1 MKKIILILGVICALF
16 STTLFGTTLFGANS
30 VLKELDLDLKSLYN
44 ESTNPKDQNAS
55 KLELKSTKASRAADI
70 TAALKD
76 KQSSRVAEQK
86 TAKNIEQ
93 NASTEQNL
101 AAQITPDERLKS
113 KIRMLIMSDF
123 DKSSKA
129 GIVLVKDANT
139 SASAKA
145 SGFKVVFESSANNAS
160 SASSADLLIS
170 KSDLVLVNAGLDTA
184 FAAASLRINNSA
196 GLPTAFKLDFG
207 SDTKKFR
214 KLLDAYRGAVAAR
227 SVRIFMLG
235 SGEVKSMDESAPAS
249 LSSHAIG
256 GLIRAKLHFGGL
268 IISADLSKISGYSTE
283 QKVNAFLGAGGDIM
297 YFSDSAEAS
306 RAADILLKATQNGSI
321 SNARINKSFERVG
334 EVFNIKES
342 KPNLPF

>member
-1 MKKIILILGVICALF
+1 MKKIILILGVVCAFF
-16 STTLFGTTLFGANS
+16 STTLFGANS

-44 ESTNPKDQNAS
+44 ESTNLKDQNAS

-76 KQSSRVAEQK
+76 KQSSRAAEQK
-86 TAKNIEQ
+86 TAKNIE
-93 NASTEQNL
+93 ASAEQNL
-101 AAQITPDERLKS
+101 TAQITPDERLKS

-123 DKSSKA
+123 DKRSKA
-129 GIVLVKDANT
+129 GIVLVNDANT
-139 SASAKA
+139 SASAKE
-145 SGFKVVFESSANNAS
+145 SGFKVVFESSAS
-160 SASSADLLIS
+160 SANTADLLAT

-184 FAAASLRINNSA
+184 FAAASLHINNSA
-196 GLPTAFKLDFG
+196 GLPTAFKLDFS

-214 KLLDAYRGAVAAR
+214 KLLDTYRGAVAAR

-235 SGEVKSMDESAPAS
+235 SGEIRSMDESAPAS

-321 SNARINKSFERVG
+321 SNARINKSFERVS

>member
-16 STTLFGTTLFGANS
+16 STTLFGANS

-55 KLELKSTKASRAADI
+55 KLELNSTKASRAADI
-70 TAALKD
+70 TAVKKD
-76 KQSSRVAEQK
+76 KQSSRAAEQK
-86 TAKNIEQ
+86 TAKNIE
-93 NASTEQNL
+93 ASAEQNIT
-101 AAQITPDERLKS
+101 AQITPDERLKS

-129 GIVLVKDANT
+129 GIVLVNDANT

-145 SGFKVVFESSANNAS
+145 SGFKVVFESSA
-160 SASSADLLIS
+160 SSADLLLS

-196 GLPTAFKLDFG
+196 GLPTAFKLDFS

-214 KLLDAYRGAVAAR
+214 RLLDTYRGAVAAR

-235 SGEVKSMDESAPAS
+235 SGEIKSMDESAPAS

-321 SNARINKSFERVG
+321 SNARINKSFERVS

>member
-1 MKKIILILGVICALF
+1 MKKIILILGVVCALF
-16 STTLFGTTLFGANS
+16 STTLFGANS

-44 ESTNPKDQNAS
+44 ESTNLKDQNAS
-55 KLELKSTKASRAADI
+55 KLELNSTKASRAADI

-76 KQSSRVAEQK
+76 KQSSRAAEQK
-86 TAKNIEQ
+86 TAKNIE
-93 NASTEQNL
+93 ASAEQNL
-101 AAQITPDERLKS
+101 TAQITPDERLKS

-145 SGFKVVFESSANNAS
+145 SGFKVVFESSA
-160 SASSADLLIS
+160 SSADLLSS

-196 GLPTAFKLDFG
+196 GLPTAFKLDFS

-214 KLLDAYRGAVAAR
+214 KLLDTYRGAVAAR

-235 SGEVKSMDESAPAS
+235 SGEIKSMDESAPAS

-321 SNARINKSFERVG
+321 SNARINKSFERVS

>member
-1 MKKIILILGVICALF
+1 MKKIILILGAVCALF
-16 STTLFGTTLFGANS
+16 STTLFGANS

-44 ESTNPKDQNAS
+44 ESTNLKDQNAS
-55 KLELKSTKASRAADI
+55 KLELNSTKASRAADI

-76 KQSSRVAEQK
+76 KQSSRAAEQK
-86 TAKNIEQ
+86 TAKNIE
-93 NASTEQNL
+93 ASAEQNL
-101 AAQITPDERLKS
+101 TAQITPDERLKS

-145 SGFKVVFESSANNAS
+145 SGFKVVFESSA
-160 SASSADLLIS
+160 SSADLLLS

-196 GLPTAFKLDFG
+196 GLPTAFKLDFS

-214 KLLDAYRGAVAAR
+214 RLLDTYRGAVAAR

-235 SGEVKSMDESAPAS
+235 SGEVRSMDESAPAS

-321 SNARINKSFERVG
+321 SNARINKSFERVS

>member
-1 MKKIILILGVICALF
+1 MKKIILILGVVCALF
-16 STTLFGTTLFGANS
+16 STTLFGANS

-44 ESTNPKDQNAS
+44 ESANQKDQNAS
-55 KLELKSTKASRAADI
+55 KLELNSTKASRAADI

-76 KQSSRVAEQK
+76 KQSNMAAEQK
-86 TAKNIEQ
+86 TAKNIE
-93 NASTEQNL
+93 ASAEQNL
-101 AAQITPDERLKS
+101 TAQITPDERLKS

-139 SASAKA
+139 SASAKE
-145 SGFKVVFESSANNAS
+145 SGFKVVFESSA
-160 SASSADLLIS
+160 SSADLLLS

-184 FAAASLRINNSA
+184 FAAARLRINNSA
-196 GLPTAFKLDFG
+196 GLPTAFKLDFS

-214 KLLDAYRGAVAAR
+214 RLLDTYRGAVAAR

-235 SGEVKSMDESAPAS
+235 SGEIRSMDESAPAS

-283 QKVNAFLGAGGDIM
+283 QKVNAFLDAGGDIM

>member
-1 MKKIILILGVICALF
+1 MKKIILILGVVCALF
-16 STTLFGTTLFGANS
+16 STTLFGANS
-30 VLKELDLDLKSLYN
+30 VLKELDLDLKSLYS

-55 KLELKSTKASRAADI
+55 KLELNSTKASRAADI
-70 TAALKD
+70 TAAFKD
-76 KQSSRVAEQK
+76 KQSSRAAEQK
-86 TAKNIEQ
+86 TAKNIE
-93 NASTEQNL
+93 ASTEQNL
-101 AAQITPDERLKS
+101 TAQITPDERLKS

-129 GIVLVKDANT
+129 GIVLVNDANT

-145 SGFKVVFESSANNAS
+145 SGFKVVFESSA
-160 SASSADLLIS
+160 SSADLLLS

-196 GLPTAFKLDFG
+196 GLPTAFKLDFS

-214 KLLDAYRGAVAAR
+214 RLLDTYRGAVAAR

-235 SGEVKSMDESAPAS
+235 SGEIKSMDESAPAS

-334 EVFNIKES
+334 EVFNIKDS
-342 KPNLPF
+342 APNLPF

>member
-1 MKKIILILGVICALF
+1 MKKIILILGVVCALF
-16 STTLFGTTLFGANS
+16 STTLFGANS

-44 ESTNPKDQNAS
+44 ESTNLKDQNAS

-76 KQSSRVAEQK
+76 KQSSRAAEQK
-86 TAKNIEQ
+86 TAKNIE
-93 NASTEQNL
+93 ASAEQNL
-101 AAQITPDERLKS
+101 TAQIMPDERLKS

-139 SASAKA
+139 SASAKE
-145 SGFKVVFESSANNAS
+145 SGFKVVFESSA
-160 SASSADLLIS
+160 DIKPS
-170 KSDLVLVNAGLDTA
+170 KQWSDLVLVNAGLDTA

-196 GLPTAFKLDFG
+196 GLPTAFKLDFS

-214 KLLDAYRGAVAAR
+214 RLLDTYRGAVAAR

-235 SGEVKSMDESAPAS
+235 SGEIKSMDESTPAS

-297 YFSDSAEAS
+297 YFSDSTEAS

>member
-1 MKKIILILGVICALF
+1 MKKIILILGVVCALF
-16 STTLFGTTLFGANS
+16 STTLFSTTLFGANS

-44 ESTNPKDQNAS
+44 ESANQKDQNAS
-55 KLELKSTKASRAADI
+55 KLELNSTKASRAADI

-76 KQSSRVAEQK
+76 KQSNMAAEQK
-86 TAKNIEQ
+86 TAKNIE
-93 NASTEQNL
+93 ASAEQNL
-101 AAQITPDERLKS
+101 TAQITPDERLKS

-139 SASAKA
+139 SASAKE
-145 SGFKVVFESSANNAS
+145 SGFKVVFESSA
-160 SASSADLLIS
+160 SSADLLLS

-184 FAAASLRINNSA
+184 FAAARLRINNSA
-196 GLPTAFKLDFG
+196 GLPTAFKLDFS

-214 KLLDAYRGAVAAR
+214 RLLDTYRGAVAAR

-235 SGEVKSMDESAPAS
+235 SGEIRSMDESAPAS

-283 QKVNAFLGAGGDIM
+283 QKVKAFLGAGGDIM
-297 YFSDSAEAS
+297 YFSDSAEAN

-321 SNARINKSFERVG
+321 SNARINKSFERVS

>member
-1 MKKIILILGVICALF
+1 MKKIILILGVVCALF
-16 STTLFGTTLFGANS
+16 STTLFSTTLFGANS

-44 ESTNPKDQNAS
+44 ESTNPKDQNVS
-55 KLELKSTKASRAADI
+55 KLELNSTKASRAADI
-70 TAALKD
+70 TAVKKD
-76 KQSSRVAEQK
+76 KQSSRAAEQE

-93 NASTEQNL
+93 NASTKQNL
-101 AAQITPDERLKS
+101 AAQITPDERMRS

-145 SGFKVVFESSANNAS
+145 SGFKVVFESSAN
-160 SASSADLLIS
+160 SANNADLLLS

-184 FAAASLRINNSA
+184 FAAARLHINNSA

-214 KLLDAYRGAVAAR
+214 KLLDTYRGAVAAR

-235 SGEVKSMDESAPAS
+235 SGEIKSMDESAPAS

-283 QKVNAFLGAGGDIM
+283 QKVKAFLGAGGDIM
-297 YFSDSAEAS
+297 YFSDSAEAN

-321 SNARINKSFERVG
+321 SNARINKSFERVS

-342 KPNLPF
+342 KPNLSF

>member
-1 MKKIILILGVICALF
+1 MKKIILILGVVCALF
-16 STTLFGTTLFGANS
+16 STTLFGANS

-44 ESTNPKDQNAS
+44 ESTNPKDQNVS
-55 KLELKSTKASRAADI
+55 KLELNSTKASRAADI

-76 KQSSRVAEQK
+76 KQSSRAAEQK
-86 TAKNIEQ
+86 TAKNIE
-93 NASTEQNL
+93 ASAEQNL
-101 AAQITPDERLKS
+101 TAQITPDERLKS

-145 SGFKVVFESSANNAS
+145 SGFKVVFESSA
-160 SASSADLLIS
+160 SSADLLLS

-214 KLLDAYRGAVAAR
+214 KLLDTYRGAVAAR

-235 SGEVKSMDESAPAS
+235 SGEIKSMDESAPAS

>member
-1 MKKIILILGVICALF
+1 MKKIILILGVVCALF
-16 STTLFGTTLFGANS
+16 STTLFGANS

-55 KLELKSTKASRAADI
+55 KLELNSTKASRAADI

-76 KQSSRVAEQK
+76 KQSNMAAEQK
-86 TAKNIEQ
+86 TAKNIE
-93 NASTEQNL
+93 ASAEQNL
-101 AAQITPDERLKS
+101 TAQITPDERLKS

-139 SASAKA
+139 SASAKE
-145 SGFKVVFESSANNAS
+145 SGFKVVFESSA
-160 SASSADLLIS
+160 SSADLLLS

-184 FAAASLRINNSA
+184 FAAARLRINNSA
-196 GLPTAFKLDFG
+196 GLPTAFKLDFS
-207 SDTKKFR
+207 SDTKKFCR
-214 KLLDAYRGAVAAR
+214 LLDTYRGAVAAR

-235 SGEVKSMDESAPAS
+235 SGEIRSMDESAPAS

-283 QKVNAFLGAGGDIM
+283 QKVKAFLGAGGDIM
-297 YFSDSAEAS
+297 YFSDSAEAN

-321 SNARINKSFERVG
+321 SNARINKSFERVS

>member
-1 MKKIILILGVICALF
+1 MKKIILILGAVCALF
-16 STTLFGTTLFGANS
+16 STTLFGANS

-44 ESTNPKDQNAS
+44 ESTNLKDQNAS
-55 KLELKSTKASRAADI
+55 KLELNSTKASRAADI

-76 KQSSRVAEQK
+76 KQSNMAAEQK
-86 TAKNIEQ
+86 TAKNIE
-93 NASTEQNL
+93 ASAEQNL
-101 AAQITPDERLKS
+101 TAQITPDERLKS

-139 SASAKA
+139 SASAKE
-145 SGFKVVFESSANNAS
+145 SGFKVVFESNA
-160 SASSADLLIS
+160 DIKPS
-170 KSDLVLVNAGLDTA
+170 KQWSDLVLVNAGLDTA
-184 FAAASLRINNSA
+184 FAAARLRINNSA
-196 GLPTAFKLDFG
+196 GLPTAFKLDFS

-214 KLLDAYRGAVAAR
+214 RLLDTYRGAVAAR

-235 SGEVKSMDESAPAS
+235 DGEIKSMDESAPAS

-297 YFSDSAEAS
+297 YFSDSTEAS
-306 RAADILLKATQNGSI
+306 RAVDILLKATQNGSI

>member
-1 MKKIILILGVICALF
+1 MKKIILILGVIYALF
-16 STTLFGTTLFGANS
+16 STTLFGANS

-55 KLELKSTKASRAADI
+55 KLELNSTKASRAADI

-76 KQSSRVAEQK
+76 KQSSRAAEQK
-86 TAKNIEQ
+86 TAKNIE
-93 NASTEQNL
+93 ASAEQNIT
-101 AAQITPDERLKS
+101 AQITPDERLKS

-123 DKSSKA
+123 DKNSKA

-139 SASAKA
+139 SASAKE
-145 SGFKVVFESSANNAS
+145 SGFKVVFESSA
-160 SASSADLLIS
+160 SSADLLSS

-196 GLPTAFKLDFG
+196 GLPTAFKLDFS

-214 KLLDAYRGAVAAR
+214 RLLDTYRGAVAAR

-235 SGEVKSMDESAPAS
+235 SGEIKSMDESAPAS

-306 RAADILLKATQNGSI
+306 RAVDILLKATQNGSI
-321 SNARINKSFERVG
+321 SNARINKSFERVS

-342 KPNLPF
+342 KPEPNLPF

>member
-1 MKKIILILGVICALF
+1 MKKIILILGVVCALF
-16 STTLFGTTLFGANS
+16 STTLFGANS

-55 KLELKSTKASRAADI
+55 KLELNSTKASRAADI
-70 TAALKD
+70 TAVKKY
-76 KQSSRVAEQK
+76 KQSSRAAEQK

-101 AAQITPDERLKS
+101 AAQITPDERLRS

-123 DKSSKA
+123 DKNSKA

-145 SGFKVVFESSANNAS
+145 SDFKVVFESSA
-160 SASSADLLIS
+160 DIKPS
-170 KSDLVLVNAGLDTA
+170 KQWSDLVLVNAGLDTA
-184 FAAASLRINNSA
+184 FAAASLHINNSA
-196 GLPTAFKLDFG
+196 GLPTAFKLDFS

-214 KLLDAYRGAVAAR
+214 RLLDIYRGAVAAR

-235 SGEVKSMDESAPAS
+235 SGEIKSMDESAPAS

>member
-1 MKKIILILGVICALF
+1 MKKIILILGAVCALF
-16 STTLFGTTLFGANS
+16 STTLFSTTLFGANS

-55 KLELKSTKASRAADI
+55 KLDLNSTKASRAADI
-70 TAALKD
+70 TAVKKD
-76 KQSSRVAEQK
+76 KQSSRAAEQK

-101 AAQITPDERLKS
+101 AAQITPDERMRS

-145 SGFKVVFESSANNAS
+145 SGFKVVFESSA
-160 SASSADLLIS
+160 DIKPS
-170 KSDLVLVNAGLDTA
+170 KQWSDLVLVNAGLDTA
-184 FAAASLRINNSA
+184 FAAASLHINNSA

-214 KLLDAYRGAVAAR
+214 RLLDAYRGAVAAR

-235 SGEVKSMDESAPAS
+235 DGEIKSMDESAPAS

-297 YFSDSAEAS
+297 YFSDSAEAN

-334 EVFNIKES
+334 KAFNIKES

>member
-16 STTLFGTTLFGANS
+16 STTLFGANS

-76 KQSSRVAEQK
+76 KQSSRAAEQK
-86 TAKNIEQ
+86 TAKNIE
-93 NASTEQNL
+93 ASAEQNIT
-101 AAQITPDERLKS
+101 AQITPDERLKS

-129 GIVLVKDANT
+129 GIVLVNDANT
-139 SASAKA
+139 SASAKE
-145 SGFKVVFESSANNAS
+145 SGFKVVFESSA
-160 SASSADLLIS
+160 SSADLLLS

-184 FAAASLRINNSA
+184 FAASSLRINNSA

-214 KLLDAYRGAVAAR
+214 RLLDAYRGAVAAR

-235 SGEVKSMDESAPAS
+235 SGEIKSMDESAPAS

-321 SNARINKSFERVG
+321 SNARINKSFERVS

>member
-1 MKKIILILGVICALF
+1 MKKIILILGVVCALF
-16 STTLFGTTLFGANS
+16 STTLFGANS

-55 KLELKSTKASRAADI
+55 KLDLNSTKASRAADI

-76 KQSSRVAEQK
+76 KQSSRAAEQK
-86 TAKNIEQ
+86 TAKNIE
-93 NASTEQNL
+93 ASAEQNL
-101 AAQITPDERLKS
+101 TAQITPDERLKS

-129 GIVLVKDANT
+129 GIVLVNDANT

-145 SGFKVVFESSANNAS
+145 SGFKVVFESSA
-160 SASSADLLIS
+160 SSADLLLS

-196 GLPTAFKLDFG
+196 GLPTAFKLDFS

-214 KLLDAYRGAVAAR
+214 KLLDTYRGAVAAR

-235 SGEVKSMDESAPAS
+235 DGEIKSMDESAPAS

-306 RAADILLKATQNGSI
+306 MAADILLKATQNGSI

>member
-1 MKKIILILGVICALF
+1 MKKIILILGVVCALF
-16 STTLFGTTLFGANS
+16 STTLFGANS

-44 ESTNPKDQNAS
+44 ESINLKDQNAS
-55 KLELKSTKASRAADI
+55 KLELNSTKASRAADI

-76 KQSSRVAEQK
+76 KQSSRAAEQK
-86 TAKNIEQ
+86 TAKNIE
-93 NASTEQNL
+93 ASAEQNL
-101 AAQITPDERLKS
+101 TAQITPDERLKS

-139 SASAKA
+139 SASAKE
-145 SGFKVVFESSANNAS
+145 SGFKVVFESSVNN
-160 SASSADLLIS
+160 ADLLLS

-196 GLPTAFKLDFG
+196 GLPTAFKLDFS

-214 KLLDAYRGAVAAR
+214 RLLDTYRGAVAAR

-235 SGEVKSMDESAPAS
+235 SGEIKSMDESAPAS

-283 QKVNAFLGAGGDIM
+283 QKVNAFLGTGGDIM

-342 KPNLPF
+342 KSNLPF

>member
-1 MKKIILILGVICALF
+1 MKKIILILGVVCALF
-16 STTLFGTTLFGANS
+16 STTLFSTTLFGANS

-44 ESTNPKDQNAS
+44 EITNPKDQNAS
-55 KLELKSTKASRAADI
+55 KLELNSTKASRAADI
-70 TAALKD
+70 TAVKKD
-76 KQSSRVAEQK
+76 KQSSRAAEQK

-101 AAQITPDERLKS
+101 AAQITPDERLRS

-145 SGFKVVFESSANNAS
+145 SGFKVVFESSA
-160 SASSADLLIS
+160 DIKPS

-184 FAAASLRINNSA
+184 FAAASLHINNSA
-196 GLPTAFKLDFG
+196 GLPTAFKLDFS

-214 KLLDAYRGAVAAR
+214 KLLDTYRGAVAAR

-235 SGEVKSMDESAPAS
+235 SGEIKSMDESAPAS

-283 QKVNAFLGAGGDIM
+283 QKVKAFLGAGGDIM

-334 EVFNIKES
+334 KVFNIKES

>member
-1 MKKIILILGVICALF
+1 MKKIILILGAVCALF

-76 KQSSRVAEQK
+76 KQSSRAAEQK

-93 NASTEQNL
+93 NASTKQNL
-101 AAQITPDERLKS
+101 AAQITPDERMRS

-145 SGFKVVFESSANNAS
+145 SGFKVVFESSA
-160 SASSADLLIS
+160 DIKPS
-170 KSDLVLVNAGLDTA
+170 KQWSDLVLVNAGLDTA

-196 GLPTAFKLDFG
+196 GLPTAFKLDFS

-214 KLLDAYRGAVAAR
+214 KLLDTYRGAVAAR

-235 SGEVKSMDESAPAS
+235 SGEIKSMDESTPAS

-297 YFSDSAEAS
+297 YFSDSAEAN

-321 SNARINKSFERVG
+321 SNARINRSFERVG

>member
-1 MKKIILILGVICALF
+1 MKKNILILGVVCALF
-16 STTLFGTTLFGANS
+16 NTTLFGANS

-44 ESTNPKDQNAS
+44 ESIKVADQNAS

-76 KQSSRVAEQK
+76 KQSSRAAEQK
-86 TAKNIEQ
+86 TAKNIE
-93 NASTEQNL
+93 ASAEQNL
-101 AAQITPDERLKS
+101 TAQITPDERLKS

-139 SASAKA
+139 SASAKE
-145 SGFKVVFESSANNAS
+145 SGFKVVLES
-160 SASSADLLIS
+160 SASSADLLLS

-196 GLPTAFKLDFG
+196 GLPTAFKLDFS

-214 KLLDAYRGAVAAR
+214 RLLDAYRGAVAAR

-235 SGEVKSMDESAPAS
+235 SGEIKSMDESAPTS

>member
-1 MKKIILILGVICALF
+1 MKKIILILGAVCALF

-44 ESTNPKDQNAS
+44 ESIKPADQNAS

-76 KQSSRVAEQK
+76 KQSSRAAEQK
-86 TAKNIEQ
+86 TAKNIE
-93 NASTEQNL
+93 ASAEQNL
-101 AAQITPDERLKS
+101 TAQITPDERLKS

-145 SGFKVVFESSANNAS
+145 SGFKVVFESSA
-160 SASSADLLIS
+160 DIKPS

-184 FAAASLRINNSA
+184 FAAARLRINNSA

-214 KLLDAYRGAVAAR
+214 RLLDTYRGAVAAR

-235 SGEVKSMDESAPAS
+235 SGEIRSMDESAPAS

-321 SNARINKSFERVG
+321 SNARINKSFERVS

>member
-1 MKKIILILGVICALF
+1 MKKIILILGVVCALF
-16 STTLFGTTLFGANS
+16 NTTLFGANS

-44 ESTNPKDQNAS
+44 ESIKPAEQNAS
-55 KLELKSTKASRAADI
+55 KLELNSTKASRAADI

-76 KQSSRVAEQK
+76 KQSSRAAEQK

-93 NASTEQNL
+93 NASAEQNIT
-101 AAQITPDERLKS
+101 AQITPDERLKS

-129 GIVLVKDANT
+129 GIVLVNDANT
-139 SASAKA
+139 SASAKE
-145 SGFKVVFESSANNAS
+145 SGFKVVLES
-160 SASSADLLIS
+160 SASSADLLLS

-196 GLPTAFKLDFG
+196 GLPTAFKLDFS

-214 KLLDAYRGAVAAR
+214 RLLDTYRGAVAAR

-235 SGEVKSMDESAPAS
+235 DGEIRSMDESTPAS

-268 IISADLSKISGYSTE
+268 IISADLSKITGYSTE

>member
-1 MKKIILILGVICALF
+1 MKKIILILGVVCALF
-16 STTLFGTTLFGANS
+16 STTLFGANS

-44 ESTNPKDQNAS
+44 ESTNLKDQNTL
-55 KLELKSTKASRAADI
+55 KLELNSTKASRAADI

-76 KQSSRVAEQK
+76 KQSSRAAEQK
-86 TAKNIEQ
+86 TAKNIE
-93 NASTEQNL
+93 ASAEQNL
-101 AAQITPDERLKS
+101 TAQITPDERLKS

-129 GIVLVKDANT
+129 GIVLVNDANT

-145 SGFKVVFESSANNAS
+145 SGFKVVFESSA
-160 SASSADLLIS
+160 SSADLLSS

-196 GLPTAFKLDFG
+196 GLPTAFKLDFS

-214 KLLDAYRGAVAAR
+214 RLLDTYRGAVAAR

-297 YFSDSAEAS
+297 YFSDSAEANK
-306 RAADILLKATQNGSI
+306 AADILLKATQNGSI

>member
-1 MKKIILILGVICALF
+1 MKKIILILGVVCALF
-16 STTLFGTTLFGANS
+16 STTLFGANS

-44 ESTNPKDQNAS
+44 ESTNPKDQNVS
-55 KLELKSTKASRAADI
+55 KLELNSTKASRAADI
-70 TAALKD
+70 TAVKKD
-76 KQSSRVAEQK
+76 KQSSRAAEQK
-86 TAKNIEQ
+86 TAKNIE
-93 NASTEQNL
+93 ASAEQNL
-101 AAQITPDERLKS
+101 TAQITPDERLKS

-145 SGFKVVFESSANNAS
+145 SGFKVVFESSA
-160 SASSADLLIS
+160 SSADLLSS

-184 FAAASLRINNSA
+184 FAAASLHINNSA

-214 KLLDAYRGAVAAR
+214 KLLDTYRGAVATR

-235 SGEVKSMDESAPAS
+235 DGEIKSMDESTPAS

-334 EVFNIKES
+334 KVFNIKES

>member
-16 STTLFGTTLFGANS
+16 STTLFGANS

-44 ESTNPKDQNAS
+44 ESTNLKDQNAS
-55 KLELKSTKASRAADI
+55 KLELNSTKASRAADI

-76 KQSSRVAEQK
+76 KQSSRAAEQK
-86 TAKNIEQ
+86 TAKNIE
-93 NASTEQNL
+93 ASAEQNL
-101 AAQITPDERLKS
+101 TAQIMPDERLKS

-129 GIVLVKDANT
+129 GIVLVNDANT

-145 SGFKVVFESSANNAS
+145 SGFKVVFESSAN
-160 SASSADLLIS
+160 SANNADLLLS

-184 FAAASLRINNSA
+184 FAAARLHINNSA

-214 KLLDAYRGAVAAR
+214 KLLDTYRGAVAAR

-235 SGEVKSMDESAPAS
+235 SGEIKSMDESAPAS

-283 QKVNAFLGAGGDIM
+283 QKVKAFLGAGGDIM

>member
-1 MKKIILILGVICALF
+1 MKKIILILGVVCALF
-16 STTLFGTTLFGANS
+16 STTLFGANS
-30 VLKELDLDLKSLYN
+30 VLKELDLDLRSLYN
-44 ESTNPKDQNAS
+44 ESIKPVEQNAS
-55 KLELKSTKASRAADI
+55 KLELNSTKASRAADI

-86 TAKNIEQ
+86 TAKNIE
-93 NASTEQNL
+93 ASAEQNL
-101 AAQITPDERLKS
+101 TAQITPDERLKS

-129 GIVLVKDANT
+129 GIVLVNDANT

-145 SGFKVVFESSANNAS
+145 SGFKVVFESSA
-160 SASSADLLIS
+160 SSADLLLS

-184 FAAASLRINNSA
+184 FAAASLHINNSA
-196 GLPTAFKLDFG
+196 GLPTAFKLDFS

-214 KLLDAYRGAVAAR
+214 RLLDTYRGAVAAR

-235 SGEVKSMDESAPAS
+235 SGEIKSMDESAPAS

-283 QKVNAFLGAGGDIM
+283 QKVKAFLGAGGDIM

-334 EVFNIKES
+334 KVFNIKES

>member
-1 MKKIILILGVICALF
+1 
-16 STTLFGTTLFGANS
+16 
-30 VLKELDLDLKSLYN
+30 
-44 ESTNPKDQNAS
+44 
-55 KLELKSTKASRAADI
+55 
-70 TAALKD
+70 
-76 KQSSRVAEQK
+76 
-86 TAKNIEQ
+86 
-93 NASTEQNL
+93 
-101 AAQITPDERLKS
+101 
-113 KIRMLIMSDF
+113 MLIMSDF

-145 SGFKVVFESSANNAS
+145 SGFKVVFESSANNA
-160 SASSADLLIS
+160 DLLLS

-196 GLPTAFKLDFG
+196 GLPTAFKLDFS

-214 KLLDAYRGAVAAR
+214 KLLDTYRGAVAAR

-235 SGEVKSMDESAPAS
+235 SGEIKSMDESAPAS

>member
-1 MKKIILILGVICALF
+1 MKKIILILGVVCALF
-16 STTLFGTTLFGANS
+16 STTLFGANS

-44 ESTNPKDQNAS
+44 ESTNLKDQNAS
-55 KLELKSTKASRAADI
+55 KLELNSTKASRAADI

-76 KQSSRVAEQK
+76 KQSSRAAEQK
-86 TAKNIEQ
+86 TAKNIE
-93 NASTEQNL
+93 ASAEQNL
-101 AAQITPDERLKS
+101 TAQITPDERLKS

-129 GIVLVKDANT
+129 GIVLVNDANT

-145 SGFKVVFESSANNAS
+145 SGFKVVFESSA
-160 SASSADLLIS
+160 SSADLLSS

-214 KLLDAYRGAVAAR
+214 KLLDTYRGAVAAR

-235 SGEVKSMDESAPAS
+235 DGEIKSMDESAPAS

>member
-1 MKKIILILGVICALF
+1 MKKIILILGVVCALF
-16 STTLFGTTLFGANS
+16 STTLFGANS

-44 ESTNPKDQNAS
+44 ESTNLKDQNAS
-55 KLELKSTKASRAADI
+55 KLELNSTKASRAADI

-86 TAKNIEQ
+86 TAKNIE
-93 NASTEQNL
+93 ASAEQNL
-101 AAQITPDERLKS
+101 TAQITPDERLKS

-129 GIVLVKDANT
+129 GIVLVNDANT

-145 SGFKVVFESSANNAS
+145 SGFKVVFESSAN
-160 SASSADLLIS
+160 SANTADLLATN
-170 KSDLVLVNAGLDTA
+170 SDLVLVNAGLDTA

-196 GLPTAFKLDFG
+196 GLPTAFKLDFS

-214 KLLDAYRGAVAAR
+214 RLLDTYRGAVAAR

-306 RAADILLKATQNGSI
+306 RAVDILLKATQNGSI

>member
-1 MKKIILILGVICALF
+1 MKKIILILGVVCALF
-16 STTLFGTTLFGANS
+16 STTLFGANS

-44 ESTNPKDQNAS
+44 ESIKPADQNAS

-76 KQSSRVAEQK
+76 KQSSRAAEQK
-86 TAKNIEQ
+86 TAKNIE
-93 NASTEQNL
+93 ASAEQNL
-101 AAQITPDERLKS
+101 TAQITPDERLKS

-145 SGFKVVFESSANNAS
+145 SGFKVVFESST
-160 SASSADLLIS
+160 SSADLLSS

-184 FAAASLRINNSA
+184 FAAARLRINNSA

-214 KLLDAYRGAVAAR
+214 RLLDIYRGAVAAR

-235 SGEVKSMDESAPAS
+235 DGEIKSMDESAPAS

-334 EVFNIKES
+334 KVFNIKES

>member
-1 MKKIILILGVICALF
+1 MKKIILILGVVCALF
-16 STTLFGTTLFGANS
+16 STTLFGANS

-44 ESTNPKDQNAS
+44 ESIKPAEQNAS
-55 KLELKSTKASRAADI
+55 KLELNSTKASRTADI

-76 KQSSRVAEQK
+76 KQSSRAAEQK

-93 NASTEQNL
+93 NASAEQNL
-101 AAQITPDERLKS
+101 TAQITPDERLRS

-129 GIVLVKDANT
+129 GIVLVNDANT

-160 SASSADLLIS
+160 SADIKPS
-170 KSDLVLVNAGLDTA
+170 KQWSDLVLVNAGLDTA
-184 FAAASLRINNSA
+184 FAAARLRINNSA
-196 GLPTAFKLDFG
+196 GLPTAFKLDFS

-214 KLLDAYRGAVAAR
+214 KLLDTYRGAVAAR

-235 SGEVKSMDESAPAS
+235 SGEIKSMDESAPAS

>member
-1 MKKIILILGVICALF
+1 MKKIILILGVVCALF
-16 STTLFGTTLFGANS
+16 STTLFGANS

-44 ESTNPKDQNAS
+44 ESTNLTEQNAS
-55 KLELKSTKASRAADI
+55 KLDLNSTKASRAADI

-76 KQSSRVAEQK
+76 KQSTKTVEQK

-93 NASTEQNL
+93 NASTKQNL
-101 AAQITPDERLKS
+101 AAQITPDERLRI
-113 KIRMLIMSDF
+113 KIRMLIMSNF

-129 GIVLVKDANT
+129 GIVLVNDANT

-145 SGFKVVFESSANNAS
+145 SGFKVVFESSARNA
-160 SASSADLLIS
+160 DIKLLPT

-184 FAAASLRINNSA
+184 FGAASLYINNSA

-207 SDTKKFR
+207 GDTKKFR
-214 KLLDAYRGAVAAR
+214 KLLDTYRGAVAAR

-235 SGEVKSMDESAPAS
+235 SGEIKSMDESVPAS

-342 KPNLPF
+342 KPNLLF

>member
-1 MKKIILILGVICALF
+1 MKKIILILGAVCALF
-16 STTLFGTTLFGANS
+16 STTLFGANS

-44 ESTNPKDQNAS
+44 ESTNLKDQNAS
-55 KLELKSTKASRAADI
+55 KLELNSTKASRTADI

-76 KQSSRVAEQK
+76 KQSSRAAEQK
-86 TAKNIEQ
+86 TAKNIE
-93 NASTEQNL
+93 ASAEQNL
-101 AAQITPDERLKS
+101 AAQIMPDERLKS

-129 GIVLVKDANT
+129 GIVLVNDANT

-145 SGFKVVFESSANNAS
+145 SGFKVVFESSA
-160 SASSADLLIS
+160 SSADLLLS

-214 KLLDAYRGAVAAR
+214 RLLDTYRGAVAAR

-235 SGEVKSMDESAPAS
+235 SGEIKSMDESAPAS

-297 YFSDSAEAS
+297 YFSDSAEANS
-306 RAADILLKATQNGSI
+306 AADILLKATQNGSI

>member
-1 MKKIILILGVICALF
+1 MKKIILILGVVCALF
-16 STTLFGTTLFGANS
+16 STTLFGANS

-44 ESTNPKDQNAS
+44 ESINLKDQNAS
-55 KLELKSTKASRAADI
+55 KLELNSTKASRAADI

-76 KQSSRVAEQK
+76 KQSSRAAEQK
-86 TAKNIEQ
+86 TAKNIE
-93 NASTEQNL
+93 ASAEQNL
-101 AAQITPDERLKS
+101 TAQITPDERLKS

-139 SASAKA
+139 SASAKE
-145 SGFKVVFESSANNAS
+145 SGFKVVFESSA
-160 SASSADLLIS
+160 SSADLLLS

-184 FAAASLRINNSA
+184 FAAASLHINNSA

-214 KLLDAYRGAVAAR
+214 KLLDTYRGAVAAR

-235 SGEVKSMDESAPAS
+235 DGEIKSMDESAPAS

-297 YFSDSAEAS
+297 YFSDSAEAN

-321 SNARINKSFERVG
+321 SNARINKSFERVS

>member
-1 MKKIILILGVICALF
+1 MKKIILILGVVCALF
-16 STTLFGTTLFGANS
+16 STTLFGANS

-44 ESTNPKDQNAS
+44 ESIKPADQNAS

-76 KQSSRVAEQK
+76 KQSSRAAEQK
-86 TAKNIEQ
+86 TAKNIE
-93 NASTEQNL
+93 ASAEQNL
-101 AAQITPDERLKS
+101 TAQITPDERLKS

-129 GIVLVKDANT
+129 GIVLVNDANT

-145 SGFKVVFESSANNAS
+145 SGFKVVFESSA
-160 SASSADLLIS
+160 SSADLLLS

-196 GLPTAFKLDFG
+196 GLPTAFKLDFS

-214 KLLDAYRGAVAAR
+214 RLLDTYRGAVAAR

-235 SGEVKSMDESAPAS
+235 SGEIKSMDESAPAS

-342 KPNLPF
+342 KSNLPF

>member
-1 MKKIILILGVICALF
+1 MKKIILILGVVCALF
-16 STTLFGTTLFGANS
+16 STTLFGANS

-44 ESTNPKDQNAS
+44 ESINLKDQNAS
-55 KLELKSTKASRAADI
+55 KLELNSTKASRAADI
-70 TAALKD
+70 TAVKKD
-76 KQSSRVAEQK
+76 KQSSRAAEQK
-86 TAKNIEQ
+86 TAKNIE
-93 NASTEQNL
+93 ASAEQNL
-101 AAQITPDERLKS
+101 TAQITPDERLKS

-139 SASAKA
+139 SASAKE
-145 SGFKVVFESSANNAS
+145 SGFKVVFESSA
-160 SASSADLLIS
+160 SSADLLLS

-196 GLPTAFKLDFG
+196 GLPTAFKLDFS

-214 KLLDAYRGAVAAR
+214 KLLDTYRGAVAAR

-235 SGEVKSMDESAPAS
+235 SGEIKSMDESAPAS

-321 SNARINKSFERVG
+321 SNARINKSFERVS

-342 KPNLPF
+342 KSNLPF

>member
-1 MKKIILILGVICALF
+1 MKKIILILGAVCALF
-16 STTLFGTTLFGANS
+16 STTLFGANS

-44 ESTNPKDQNAS
+44 ESTNLKDQNAS
-55 KLELKSTKASRAADI
+55 KLELNSTKASRTADI

-86 TAKNIEQ
+86 TAKNIE
-93 NASTEQNL
+93 ASAEQNL
-101 AAQITPDERLKS
+101 TAQITPDERLKS

-129 GIVLVKDANT
+129 GIVLVNDANT

-145 SGFKVVFESSANNAS
+145 SGFKVVFESSA
-160 SASSADLLIS
+160 SSADLLLS

-184 FAAASLRINNSA
+184 FAVASLRINNSA

-207 SDTKKFR
+207 SDSKKFR
-214 KLLDAYRGAVAAR
+214 KLLDTYRGAVAAR

-235 SGEVKSMDESAPAS
+235 DGEVRSMDESAPAS

-268 IISADLSKISGYSTE
+268 IISADLSKISGYNTE

-297 YFSDSAEAS
+297 YFSDSAEAG

-334 EVFNIKES
+334 EVFNIKDS
-342 KPNLPF
+342 APNLPF